1 MDGSNLTGILCLV
14 PSSNSPGRNDTSG
27 AFRPESHAY
36 ARFRGADPTQ
46 VVRTFDPSQDY
57 AGRRASC
64 NAAIRALR
72 VKIDTLAV
80 FSHGWRRGIQAGYLL
95 GHVGG
100 LADLLGQHMRPGGW
114 VLLYACDTGRD
125 SDDDTK
131 DERLPGPGGDGGFA
145 DALRDACEDRALRIS
160 VMGHSTAGH
169 CTMNPFVRRFL
180 PGTGR
185 KGGEWYVDPTNPQFL
200 RWQSALRSP
209 RSTLRYRFPV
219 MTPTEISLE
228 LASQGA

>member
-1 MDGSNLTGILCLV
+1 MTDGSNLTGILCLV
-14 PSSNSPGRNDTSG
+14 PSANTPGKNDQRG
-27 AFRPESHAY
+27 AFLPEANAY
-36 ARFRGADPTQ
+36 ARFRGADPRQ
-46 VVRTFDPSQDY
+46 VIRYFDPAQDY

-80 FSHGWRRGIQAGYLL
+80 FAHGWRRGIQAGYLL
-95 GHVGG
+95 GHVGE
-100 LADLLGQHMRPGGW
+100 LAELLGQHMRPGGW

-125 SDDDTK
+125 SDDDTR

-145 DALRDACEDRALRIS
+145 DALRDACEARGLRIS

-169 CTMNPFVRRFL
+169 CTMNPFVRRFV
-180 PGTGR
+180 PGTGG

-219 MTPTEISLE
+219 MTPAEISLE
-228 LASQGA
+228 LAGG

>member
-14 PSSNSPGRNDTSG
+14 PSANSPGKHDQSG
-27 AFRPESHAY
+27 AFLPEAHAF
-36 ARFRGADPTQ
+36 ARFHGADPTQ
-46 VVRTFDPSQDY
+46 VVRYFDPAQDY

-72 VKIDTLAV
+72 VKVDALA
-80 FSHGWRRGIQAGYLL
+80 FFCHGFRRGIQAGYLL
-95 GHVGG
+95 GHVGD

-125 SDDDTK
+125 GDDDTR

-145 DALRDACEDRALRIS
+145 DALRDACEDRGLRIS

-169 CTMNPFVRRFL
+169 CTMNPNARRFV

-185 KGGEWYVDPTNPQFL
+185 KGGDWYVDPTNPQFL
-200 RWQSALRSP
+200 RWQAALRSP
-209 RSTLRYRFPV
+209 RSTLRWRFPV
-219 MTPTEISLE
+219 MTPAELSLE
-228 LASQGA
+228 LAQGA